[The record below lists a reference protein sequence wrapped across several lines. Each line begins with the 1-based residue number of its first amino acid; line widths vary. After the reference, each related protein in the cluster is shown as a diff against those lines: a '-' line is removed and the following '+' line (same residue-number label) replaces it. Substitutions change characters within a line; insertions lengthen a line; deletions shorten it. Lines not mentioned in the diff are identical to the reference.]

1 MAFEPD
7 ELPPDS
13 PCPFSDASGSHWVPL
28 YRHDC
33 GFDAGVFVDKMMNV
47 IHNPNIHSSW
57 LFRADILYD
66 DSAETRQPLSRAD
79 ARVQEIE
86 AMALQRT
93 LIRKLIPRLERRD
106 KALDQT
112 CTFYRSVSA
121 EQVTLSL
128 VLYIPHV
135 SCPSQVP
142 FYHPK
147 VGGIAHVHQ
156 WDAAR
161 GCGFITICLL
171 PFDSKDLDC
180 QKTRRTAYHLL
191 AKLYKHGQSSVK
203 GGYVK
208 RGNHDCVIAQ
218 ARLQNRY
225 ASLKTK
231 HARHLVDNWQESTDA
246 TKHVFED
253 LSIAAFLIELW
264 ADMYCHA
271 KFPGFVD
278 VGCGNGLLVYI
289 LTQEGYSGWGFDARC
304 RKSWA
309 QYQTKSLDRPSGQSL
324 EQRLLLPSLALQD
337 SLDSDT
343 HEMQLDEI
351 HNGIFPPGTFII
363 SNHADQLTPWTPILG
378 AMSRCPFIMIP
389 CCSHNLTGA
398 KYRAPRPRDKSKPK
412 STYASL
418 VDWVAQIA
426 EDCGWQMET
435 EMLRIPSTRNTCLLG
450 RTMMEGN
457 SKRDFSAIVAKY
469 GGAQGYYANVA
480 RLVKSAPKGH

>member
-7 ELPPDS
+7 ELPPGS
-13 PCPFSDASGSHWVPL
+13 PCPFSDASGSGWVPL

-33 GFDAGVFVDKMMNV
+33 AFGPDVFVDKMMNV
-47 IHNPNIHSSW
+47 IRNPNIHSSW
-57 LFRADILYD
+57 LFRADMLYD
-66 DSAETRQPLSRAD
+66 DEAETPLPLSRAD

-86 AMALQRT
+86 AMSLQRV
-93 LIRKLIPRLERRD
+93 LVRRLIPRLERRD
-106 KALDQT
+106 KPLDQT
-112 CTFYRSVSA
+112 CVFYRSVSPG
-121 EQVTLSL
+121 QVMLSL
-128 VLYIPHV
+128 VIYLAHV

-147 VGGIAHVHQ
+147 VRGVAHLHH
-156 WDAAR
+156 WDLGR
-161 GCGFITICLL
+161 QCGFITICLL
-171 PFDSKDLDC
+171 PFDVKDLDC
-180 QKTRRTAYHLL
+180 PKTRRTAYHLL
-191 AKLYKHGQSSVK
+191 AKLYKHGQSSLK
-203 GGYVK
+203 GAYVK
-208 RGNHDCVIAQ
+208 RGNHDCVMAQ

-225 ASLKTK
+225 ASLKAK
-231 HARHLVDNWQESTDA
+231 HARHLVDSWQESTDP

-264 ADMYCHA
+264 ADMYGDT

-289 LTQEGYSGWGFDARC
+289 LTHQGYSGWGFDARC

-309 QYQTKSLDRPSGQSL
+309 QYQTRSLDTASGQSL
-324 EQRLLLPSLALQD
+324 EQRLLLPSLALD
-337 SLDSDT
+337 DTLDSHP
-343 HEMQLDEI
+343 HEKQLDDI

-398 KYRAPRPRDKSKPK
+398 KYRAPQPRDKSKSK

-418 VDWVAQIA
+418 VDWVTQIA
-426 EDCGWQMET
+426 EDCGWLVET
-435 EMLRIPSTRNTCLLG
+435 EMLRIPSTRNICLLG
-450 RTMMEGN
+450 RNMVEGN
-457 SKRDFSAIVAKY
+457 SERDFSAIVAKY
-469 GGAQGYYANVA
+469 GGAHGYYANVA
-480 RLVKSAPKGH
+480 RLVTSAPSGH